1 MKKIT
6 FYDAEGRITGVMSG
20 PLASIQATIEYLK
33 EPFVEGEGSLDA
45 DYVCGGTLTA
55 RPVCPAR
62 LDDLVLSR
70 LPSPCLITIN
80 ERDYPCETSTV
91 ELEFDQPGKYHIV
104 VQAWPYLDKEFT
116 IENPA

>member
-1 MKKIT
+1 M
-6 FYDAEGRITGVMSG
+6 
-20 PLASIQATIEYLK
+20 
-33 EPFVEGEGSLDA
+33 DA